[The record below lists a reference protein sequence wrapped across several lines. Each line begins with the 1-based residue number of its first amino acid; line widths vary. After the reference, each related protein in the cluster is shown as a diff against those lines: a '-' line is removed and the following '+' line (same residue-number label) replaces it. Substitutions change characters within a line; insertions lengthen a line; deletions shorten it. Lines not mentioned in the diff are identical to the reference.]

1 MVALTD
7 YWYYGQIERIVLHT
21 CRFFCNFYISVG
33 KDANGE
39 DILKRVPCQPAFKD
53 KTVASL
59 IAGNSDNVM
68 QFAPRM
74 IVQLHQIL
82 LKHEKAVG
90 PAYYTEKSII
100 TERLFDEVAGNY
112 VDGRD
117 SGQGATYEITRM
129 NPIPIGLVFKLHI
142 LTTMDSQKFQLFE
155 QIRPLFTPTNEIQ
168 VSENPLDWNR
178 IGQITLT
185 DLDYSSKI
193 SDLNSN
199 NLDDMVMTF
208 EVDTNLDL
216 PTEIT
221 RNKSTIEEVN
231 FNINSGIE
239 DNYGWVFDAQ
249 TRTTFTPTE
258 CSISVSDN
266 SIITLLDPYSIKTYK
281 SWKYIYDMYKIPF
294 SSDNL
299 YISLLTNPDNDNRKN
314 DIIGKVSLTDNPSQ
328 LSVIIDA
335 DTLPSST
342 IQDIDDIIDPLAQF
356 PGNGLPEAKLGQRY
370 LIISDISS
378 NTTAWGI
385 ILDENGIVS
394 HAKENQILEYMEI
407 NGEGH
412 WVIDFNPY
420 KNKIKAVVR
429 CMADDLIRFL
439 YHYDPETNE
448 WSDYINRIYKAGY
461 FQLWIK

>member
-7 YWYYGQIERIVLHT
+7 YWYYGQIERIMLHT
-21 CRFFCNFYISVG
+21 CRFFCNFYVSVG
-33 KDANGE
+33 KDAEGE
-39 DILKRVPCQPAFKD
+39 DILKRVPCQTAFKD

-59 IAGNSDNVM
+59 ITGASDNVM

-74 IVQLHQIL
+74 VIQLTEIQ

-90 PAYYTEKSII
+90 PAYYTEKSLV
-100 TERLFDEVAGNY
+100 TERLFDEATGNY
-112 VDGRD
+112 VDGRYQ
-117 SGQGATYEITRM
+117 GQGATYEITRM
-129 NPIPIGLVFKLHI
+129 NPIPIGLIFKLHI

-185 DLDYSSKI
+185 GVDYSSKL

-199 NLDDMVMTF
+199 GLDDMVMTF

-231 FNINSGIE
+231 ININSGIE
-239 DNYGWVFDAQ
+239 DNYGWKFDPS

-258 CSISVSDN
+258 CSIRVSDN

-281 SWKYIYDMYKIPF
+281 SWKYIYETYKLPITG
-294 SSDNL
+294 DL
-299 YISLLTNPDNDNRKN
+299 HISLLTNPDNDIRTH
-314 DIIGKVSLTDNPSQ
+314 DIQGKVALTDNPTQ
-328 LSVIIDA
+328 LSVIIDK
-335 DTLPSST
+335 DTLPEST

-356 PGNGLPEAKLGQRY
+356 PDNGLPSAKLGQRY

-394 HAKENQILEYMEI
+394 HAKENQIIEYMEI
-407 NGEGH
+407 DGEKH
-412 WVIDFNPY
+412 WVIEYNP
-420 KNKIKAVVR
+420 NKINTRAIVR
-429 CMADDLIRFL
+429 CMADDLIKNI
-439 YHYDPETNE
+439 YSYDPDTKE

-461 FQLWIK
+461 FQLWIPK